1 MFTLFNII
9 KKQVFTNDKGEDFLL
24 RLNHLPPNKLKKEDF
39 LFGKTVFSLKEE
51 ILADLEPKGKEN
63 PSLRNLFTYIGYVV
77 EIGSY
82 YDQIESESNLMR
94 EVIIEAITPF
104 NFFKMIANLEG
115 RTREEEE
122 ADHKVKAA
130 EEKIR
135 VGSHCIEQMKKT
147 LTLVNSSFS

>member
-94 EVIIEAITPF
+94 EV
-104 NFFKMIANLEG
+104 N
-115 RTREEEE
+115 
-122 ADHKVKAA
+122 H
-130 EEKIR
+130 
-135 VGSHCIEQMKKT
+135 
-147 LTLVNSSFS
+147 